1 MTKKPI
7 PKGKKGKGIRAL
19 KKKAPKVAKAMGY
32 KKGGKAQWL
41 KIHIKLKTDV
51 QLKKVYIFI

>member
-32 KKGGKAQWL
+32 KKGGKA
-41 KIHIKLKTDV
+41 
-51 QLKKVYIFI
+51 